1 MSGEGLSKMVSGE
14 FIRAT
19 VTLIPVLLAMW
30 WVLKVQGY
38 LWRRT
43 VWAAISKDARR
54 LEAQLG
60 GRLSY
65 RWTGY
70 QLQGNG
76 WRVRWSGG
84 LGGETTAVRTV
95 DGLART
101 SGFWDADAIH
111 NVLTPPKPA

>member
-30 WVLKVQGY
+30 WVLKLQGY

-43 VWAAISKDARR
+43 VWTAIGQDARR
-54 LEAQLG
+54 LEAELG
-60 GRLSY
+60 ARLSY

-70 QLQGNG
+70 QLAGDG
-76 WRVRWSGG
+76 WRVRWAGG
-84 LGGETTAVRTV
+84 LRGETTAVQTADRDERV
-95 DGLART
+95 PGLL
-101 SGFWDADAIH
+101 DADAIH
-111 NVLTPPKPA
+111 QVLMPKPA